1 MNESAAQRTGGG
13 ADRCR
18 RFSGLAEV
26 RVGLGRRS
34 ADGGEY
40 HHQNGHPVGPS
51 KNTASARHGPVIVET
66 CCICQARSHLLKKT
80 DPRICYRRSRRFL
93 REVLR
98 PRRSRCMTFKKPIC
112 FGAIL
117 NKVGCLK
124 ENNFGDESCEVRME
138 AS

>member
-40 HHQNGHPVGPS
+40 HHQNGHPVGLS
-51 KNTASARHGPVIVET
+51 KNTASAQHGPVIVET
-66 CCICQARSHLLKKT
+66 RCICQARSHLLKKDGSADLLPKSATISPRGIETETKSVYDIRKT
-80 DPRICYRRSRRFL
+80 DFFWAPF
-93 REVLR
+93 
-98 PRRSRCMTFKKPIC
+98 
-112 FGAIL
+112 
-117 NKVGCLK
+117 
-124 ENNFGDESCEVRME
+124 
-138 AS
+138 

>member
-40 HHQNGHPVGPS
+40 HRQNGHPVGPS

-66 CCICQARSHLLKKT
+66 CCICQARSHVLKKT

-98 PRRSRCMTFKKPIC
+98 PRRSRCMTFEKPIL
-112 FGAIL
+112 FWRNFEQSRLFEIT
-117 NKVGCLK
+117 
-124 ENNFGDESCEVRME
+124 NFGYDSCEARME
-138 AS
+138 PS